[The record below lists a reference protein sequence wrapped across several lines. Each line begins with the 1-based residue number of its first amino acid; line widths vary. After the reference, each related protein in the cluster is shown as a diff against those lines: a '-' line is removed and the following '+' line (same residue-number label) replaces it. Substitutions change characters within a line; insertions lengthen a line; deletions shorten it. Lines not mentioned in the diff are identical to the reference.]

1 MGIADFIDALATGD
15 KLAAEEAFGAEMQS
29 RMTDAIDA
37 KRMEVG
43 QSIYGG
49 SQETVQSE
57 EE

>member
-1 MGIADFIDALATGD
+1 MSVENLINALASGD

-29 RMTDAIDA
+29 RVSDAMDA

-49 SQETVQSE
+49 TETVQTE